1 MTRKRVGLALSGGV
15 MRGAA
20 HVGVIMALE
29 QAGIPIDYVAG
40 VSAGSIVG
48 SLYCAGISTT
58 RMAELSAELRW
69 RAIAS
74 PVWPREGLVSFARLA
89 RWIIRIIGD
98 RSFEELAVPFA
109 VGVTDLETGKP
120 VIIRDGKVA
129 VAVHASCAV
138 PGIVVPVRDRGRIW
152 GDGGISFNLPGSA
165 ARAMGADYVI
175 GVDLLQPKLRKR
187 GGPLRYGLTALEV
200 MIERSGGGPD
210 SVDCLITPELAGF
223 TYFDS
228 GRFEDL
234 LARGRQAATDK
245 LDEIRAALQAQ
256 TTDKPQSSDR

>member
-1 MTRKRVGLALSGGV
+1 M
-15 MRGAA
+15 
-20 HVGVIMALE
+20 
-29 QAGIPIDYVAG
+29 
-40 VSAGSIVG
+40 
-48 SLYCAGISTT
+48 
-58 RMAELSAELRW
+58 
-69 RAIAS
+69 
-74 PVWPREGLVSFARLA
+74 
-89 RWIIRIIGD
+89 
-98 RSFEELAVPFA
+98 
-109 VGVTDLETGKP
+109 GVTDLETGKP
-120 VIIRDGKVA
+120 VVIRDGKVA

-175 GVDLLQPKLRKR
+175 GVDLLQPKPAQTRRPIALWPHRV
-187 GGPLRYGLTALEV
+187 GGDDRAIG
-200 MIERSGGGPD
+200 RGPD
-210 SVDCLITPELAGF
+210 SVDCLIMPELAGF

-245 LDEIRAALQAQ
+245 LDEIRAALQAP